1 MFCYCIN
8 NVVGLKDSNG
18 MEPEGAFDLEHT
30 TYFLPDEQLSPEDKF
45 FNENYL
51 MQIAYYLID
60 SKNYAYSRDF
70 THRWALYDVCGNALL
85 EAGEV
90 DCSHLMEDVTGYGSK
105 TARYRYDER
114 LGKTGR
120 LTKNGKLLDVELKQ
134 GMEVFKRSGGK
145 EQGHVGM
152 LILYD
157 FGNGLEWAVFQS
169 ASMRITKTKALYP
182 NDENYG
188 PNITALI
195 GKDGK
200 CSWLY
205 YMDPYAK

>member
-18 MEPEGAFDLEHT
+18 MEPEEAFDLENT
-30 TYFLPDEQLSPEDKF
+30 TYFLPYEKLSPEDKF

-51 MQIAYYLID
+51 MGIAYYLMD
-60 SKNYAYSRDF
+60 PKDYSYS
-70 THRWALYDVCGNALL
+70 WAFEYEEAQYDVCGNTLL

-90 DCSHLMEDVTGYGSK
+90 DCSHLMERVTRYGGV
-105 TARYRYDER
+105 TAQYRYNDE
-114 LGKTGR
+114 LGKIGR

-145 EQGHVGM
+145 DQGHVGM
-152 LILYD
+152 LIKYD

-169 ASMRITKTKALYP
+169 ASMQITKTKALYP
-182 NDENYG
+182 NDEYYG